1 MDAVNEKHRIRAQ
14 SLYDQGDLRSDSRAS
29 SERTLLNMSD
39 TELEDR
45 GKLKDIEKAAADGV
59 VVVTKDHVAPDPL
72 ARIKMIMWMVVNT
85 LATVFIVS
93 TG

>member
-1 MDAVNEKHRIRAQ
+1 MDTVNEKFSDRAH
-14 SLYDQGDLRSDSRAS
+14 SLYEQGDLRSNSRAS

-45 GKLKDIEKAAADGV
+45 GKLKDIEKGSGDV
-59 VVVTKDHVAPDPL
+59 TVVVTKDHATPDPL
-72 ARIKMIMWMVVNT
+72 ARVKMIMWMAVNT

-93 TG
+93 S